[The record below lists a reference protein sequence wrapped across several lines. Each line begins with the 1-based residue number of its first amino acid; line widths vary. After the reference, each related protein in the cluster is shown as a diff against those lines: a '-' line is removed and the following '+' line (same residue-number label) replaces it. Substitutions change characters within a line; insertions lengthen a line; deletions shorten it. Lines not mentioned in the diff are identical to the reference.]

1 MKQDKDFLDI
11 LKIIGNQILFG
22 NFEKT
27 EFLDGKLQLSID
39 FINIFIKN
47 QNVSDSLILE
57 CYLNDK
63 IIISLNNLDK
73 RDRLILIQ
81 NILKDENYFE
91 GMILINLMLKK
102 KFSIQDIDIVKR
114 HFDIEINLFL
124 ENGNISNLVIT
135 FFKLIF
141 GELFY
146 LEFLESGYISEIE
159 YSNFFTNF
167 TNVKSIIN

>member
-1 MKQDKDFLDI
+1 
-11 LKIIGNQILFG
+11 
-22 NFEKT
+22 
-27 EFLDGKLQLSID
+27 
-39 FINIFIKN
+39 
-47 QNVSDSLILE
+47 
-57 CYLNDK
+57 
-63 IIISLNNLDK
+63 
-73 RDRLILIQ
+73 
-81 NILKDENYFE
+81 
-91 GMILINLMLKK
+91 MLKK